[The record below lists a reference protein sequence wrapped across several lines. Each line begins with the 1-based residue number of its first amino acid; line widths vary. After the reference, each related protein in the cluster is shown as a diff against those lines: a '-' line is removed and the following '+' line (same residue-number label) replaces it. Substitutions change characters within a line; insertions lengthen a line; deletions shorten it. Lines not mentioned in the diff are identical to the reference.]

1 MEPLEVDFE
10 SEKATSSRVPA
21 SRWSGARVG
30 GSLPSTGFETG
41 IRRSASHNHHI
52 APRTRGHEADP
63 ASKPAIARS
72 RSLRNTQRPHGNS
85 MAALGIKEA
94 WG

>member
-1 MEPLEVDFE
+1 MGFE
-10 SEKATSSRVPA
+10 REKATSSRVPA
-21 SRWSGARVG
+21 SRWSGARAG
-30 GSLPSTGFETG
+30 GLFPSTRVRTG
-41 IRRSASHNHHI
+41 ARGTSASHIQDI
-52 APRTRGHEADP
+52 APRTRRHEADP
-63 ASKPAIARS
+63 ASEPAIARS